1 MLAVASQNREDYHNS
16 TIRAIRENLMDISP
30 NVQNIR
36 IVYFPVHQ
44 DIEENELA
52 DSLAKTPSKEA
63 KHLHPNTQLLPSE
76 IQQGNKMLSISK
88 WTRRWENS
96 KHTKYKDI
104 FLIISHKKLTLRATL
119 LKNTSRR
126 GISKIARLKTGH
138 SMLKGHKSKIDT
150 ETSPECSTCKVKE
163 TPVHFLLNSKEYDT
177 EGAKLEKDI
186 KEIFYKNNCHR
197 LTIDYLLG
205 V

>member
-63 KHLHPNTQLLPSE
+63 KHLHPNTQLLPPE

-88 WTRRWENS
+88 WTRR
-96 KHTKYKDI
+96 
-104 FLIISHKKLTLRATL
+104 
-119 LKNTSRR
+119 
-126 GISKIARLKTGH
+126 
-138 SMLKGHKSKIDT
+138 
-150 ETSPECSTCKVKE
+150 
-163 TPVHFLLNSKEYDT
+163 
-177 EGAKLEKDI
+177 
-186 KEIFYKNNCHR
+186 
-197 LTIDYLLG
+197 
-205 V
+205 